1 MSHTSQKKL
10 MLLGGLRYLLPVIE
24 AAHEEGI
31 HVITCDYIP
40 GNIAHKYSDEYH
52 DVNVMDKEAVLELA
66 RRLGI
71 DGIMSFAVDPG
82 VETAAYVAE
91 KMGLQF
97 QGSYES
103 VRILQNKDLFRK
115 FLTENGFN
123 VPNAK
128 GYDKAADTLADTDF
142 FNWPVIVK
150 PVDSAGSKGVVRVDD
165 PARLEEAIATA
176 LSEAHNGRFIIEDF
190 LEKEGHTSD
199 SDSFTI
205 DGRLVCCSF
214 ADQRFDENAPNP
226 YTPSAYS
233 WPSTIKAEAQE
244 ELTAELQRLVTLL
257 KLQTGVYN
265 IETRLC
271 KNGKAYIMEVSP
283 RGGGNRLAEMLRYA
297 AGTDLIRNA
306 VRAAVGLPVEEIG
319 MPEYDGHLAEVVLHS
334 EKDGTFEG
342 IEIAADYQPLIVET
356 DLWIKP
362 GDTVHSFT
370 GANNAIG
377 TLVLRFPTLSQLENA
392 LANPTEWCKVI
403 VK

>member
-1 MSHTSQKKL
+1 